1 MADDVVSY
9 VITIKTENADSASS
23 DSSGST
29 GGIAK
34 TREGQDAGGS
44 KKTSGAVR
52 KIGLAFAAVRKI
64 ANTVIPTVINR
75 VDIRTGNTTLAQ
87 KLSYQYSVANR
98 GVSIAASL
106 VFGVATK
113 HPVIGFIGS
122 AVSAASWGAD
132 IALSKEELS
141 LQRRLEDISIQQAN
155 IRAGAGGGRAGRNGY

>member
-9 VITIKTENADSASS
+9 VITIKTENADSGSS
-23 DSSGST
+23 SENNSGV
-29 GGIAK
+29 AK
-34 TREGQDAGGS
+34 TKDGQDATGIEKKPGS
-44 KKTSGAVR
+44 AAH

-64 ANTVIPTVINR
+64 ANTVIPTAINR